1 MTERAKPWVKI
12 SQRLKDCLR
21 QHLQLKKLIAH
32 INVLLLDLLISER
45 KTIRFYTV
53 DILVLIEMELKQTGA
68 RRNFGHVTLSTV
80 MIK

>member
-1 MTERAKPWVKI
+1 MQNHGIERLFTPPSSAEKAN
-12 SQRLKDCLR
+12 ST
-21 QHLQLKKLIAH
+21 
-32 INVLLLDLLISER
+32 INVFVLDLLISER
-45 KTIRFYTV
+45 KTIRYYTV